1 MGNYSLYNRGVCPH
15 DLSIIL
21 RHLGLATIVHAYDH
35 VVLGC
40 VPANMVGVV
49 RIWYG
54 DFTDLLLDAPLGLN
68 ALSFVIVTFITRFL
82 IRERRILT
90 FGNLWTIATLVII
103 AHLAFMWVTQTMGA
117 FIFDCSTL
125 ATIDDKYLNL
135 ACCLLLFSKMAH
147 LVLASSSP
155 RRRELLQQLGLNFE
169 IYSPDIDESVHE
181 GELVHQY
188 VERLAREKP
197 KLY

>member
-35 VVLGC
+35 VVWVVC
-40 VPANMVGVV
+40 QPTWCGVWFAFGMG
-49 RIWYG
+49 I
-54 DFTDLLLDAPLGLN
+54 FTDLLLDAPLGLN

-103 AHLAFMWVTQTMGA
+103 AHLAFMWVTQTMGGIHFSIA
-117 FIFDCSTL
+117 RHWQPLMTSILTWPVIYYCL
-125 ATIDDKYLNL
+125 AKWRI
-135 ACCLLLFSKMAH
+135 
-147 LVLASSSP
+147 
-155 RRRELLQQLGLNFE
+155 
-169 IYSPDIDESVHE
+169 
-181 GELVHQY
+181 
-188 VERLAREKP
+188 
-197 KLY
+197 

>member
-15 DLSIIL
+15 DLSTIL

-40 VPANMVGVV
+40 LPANRCGVWFAFGMG
-49 RIWYG
+49 I
-54 DFTDLLLDAPLGLN
+54 FTDLLLDAPLGLN

-103 AHLAFMWVTQTMGA
+103 AHLAFMWVTQTMGGIHFSIA
-117 FIFDCSTL
+117 RHWQPLMTSILTWPVVYYCL
-125 ATIDDKYLNL
+125 AKWRI
-135 ACCLLLFSKMAH
+135 
-147 LVLASSSP
+147 
-155 RRRELLQQLGLNFE
+155 
-169 IYSPDIDESVHE
+169 
-181 GELVHQY
+181 
-188 VERLAREKP
+188 
-197 KLY
+197 